1 MIFLISSPLTNQ
13 KPGNFNCSK
22 TITKNLEQGTRE
34 PVNKKSV
41 VKFVKMEFY
50 TNSHQL
56 QKPPKL
62 PKHDVDPKIEEDI
75 EETEDEQIEVQFRS
89 EKGDTSFPAFSV
101 PKSVTNDKLKL
112 LLQAFKKSCPVSAFI
127 TFCKCCCLFYII
139 YSLAGA
145 EELSLLKH

>member
-1 MIFLISSPLTNQ
+1 
-13 KPGNFNCSK
+13 
-22 TITKNLEQGTRE
+22 
-34 PVNKKSV
+34 
-41 VKFVKMEFY
+41 MEFY
-50 TNSHQL
+50 VNSHQI

-62 PKHDVDPKIEEDI
+62 PKLDVDPKIDEDI

-139 YSLAGA
+139 YSLAAA

>member
-1 MIFLISSPLTNQ
+1 M
-13 KPGNFNCSK
+13 
-22 TITKNLEQGTRE
+22 
-34 PVNKKSV
+34 V

-50 TNSHQL
+50 ANSHQL

-62 PKHDVDPKIEEDI
+62 QKIDADPKVDEDM

-112 LLQAFKKSCPVSAFI
+112 LLQAFKKSCPVSAFMI
-127 TFCKCCCLFYII
+127 FYFSCCPT
-139 YSLAGA
+139 
-145 EELSLLKH
+145 LSSALGL

>member
-13 KPGNFNCSK
+13 KPGNFNCYE
-22 TITKNLEQGTRE
+22 TITKNLEHGTRE
-34 PVNKKSV
+34 QKKEQKSV

-50 TNSHQL
+50 ANSHQL

-62 PKHDVDPKIEEDI
+62 QKIDADPKGDEDM

-112 LLQAFKKSCPVSAFI
+112 LLQAFKKSCPVSA
-127 TFCKCCCLFYII
+127 
-139 YSLAGA
+139 
-145 EELSLLKH
+145 LSLFANAAAHSILYIAWLPLKNYRC

>member
-13 KPGNFNCSK
+13 KPENFNCCK
-22 TITKNLEQGTRE
+22 TITKNLEHGTRE
-34 PVNKKSV
+34 QKEEQKSV

-50 TNSHQL
+50 ANSHQL

-62 PKHDVDPKIEEDI
+62 QKIDADPKVDEDM

-112 LLQAFKKSCPVSAFI
+112 LLQAFKKSCPVSA
-127 TFCKCCCLFYII
+127 
-139 YSLAGA
+139 
-145 EELSLLKH
+145 

>member
-1 MIFLISSPLTNQ
+1 MIFDQSMNKRLSDFHNHFSADQSESWKFQLLQNNNKEFRTRH
-13 KPGNFNCSK
+13 
-22 TITKNLEQGTRE
+22 TWTKKEQ
-34 PVNKKSV
+34 KSV

-50 TNSHQL
+50 ANSHQL

-62 PKHDVDPKIEEDI
+62 PKHDVDPKIDEDM

-112 LLQAFKKSCPVSAFI
+112 LLQAFKKSCPVSAVRIDF
-127 TFCKCCCLFYII
+127 FAF
-139 YSLAGA
+139 AA
-145 EELSLLKH
+145 ALL